1 MKTETYTLQRL
12 YHEANALIEKYNF
25 KDPDLK
31 LDVNFQIKEENTV
44 PTLEVRIW
52 YKDNSYN
59 KGVSAW
65 APTCAGAL
73 NEFEEKLQ
81 QATGIK
87 LSERVAVEV

>member
-12 YHEANALIEKYNF
+12 YHEAKSLIEKYNF
-25 KDPDLK
+25 NKSDLK
-31 LDVNFQIKEENTV
+31 LEVNFQIEEKNTV

-65 APTCAGAL
+65 APTCSGAL
-73 NEFEEKLQ
+73 NEFEQKLQ
-81 QATGIK
+81 EATGIK
-87 LSERVAVEV
+87 LAERVAVEV